1 MTKIIDK
8 TSKQDSRKNLQI
20 SRAVRDKFFLL
31 LLLSL
36 ALIFDT
42 VSRQT
47 NLKLLDEE
55 SVPEIPA
62 ARERKILMQRWKLE

>member
-20 SRAVRDKFFLL
+20 SMAVRDKFFLL

-42 VSRQT
+42 ASRQT

>member
-8 TSKQDSRKNLQI
+8 TSKKDSRKNLQI
-20 SRAVRDKFFLL
+20 SVAVRDKFFLL
-31 LLLSL
+31 LLLTL

-42 VSRQT
+42 ASRQA

-62 ARERKILMQRWKLE
+62 ARQRKILMQRWELE

>member
-1 MTKIIDK
+1 MTKIIDQ

-47 NLKLLDEE
+47 NLKLLDTE
-55 SVPEIPA
+55 SVPERPA

>member
-1 MTKIIDK
+1 MTKISDR

-20 SRAVRDKFFLL
+20 SMAIRDKFFLL

-42 VSRQT
+42 ASRQA
-47 NLKLLDEE
+47 NSKLLDDEE
-55 SVPEIPA
+55 SVP
-62 ARERKILMQRWKLE
+62 KIKYQQQDNVKS

>member
-20 SRAVRDKFFLL
+20 SMAVRDKFFLL

-42 VSRQT
+42 ASRQA

-62 ARERKILMQRWKLE
+62 ARQRKILMQRWKLE